1 MEYISGGYKLVMIQQ
16 KGLKDYIEK
25 GMIRSKDLSKPVLI
39 SQVKEIKNIDPL
51 LFFSAGKREPFETR
65 CFWANPT
72 NDTIIVGLGEAYS
85 ISDNGSTERFEVIE
99 KKWKS
104 LVQDTIIV
112 DEFAPYSTGPIL
124 MGGFSFDPLKKQ
136 TELWNHFDDA
146 KFVLP
151 TIMLS
156 VYKGSTYLTTNIIC
170 EPTGTSFVESD
181 FEKLEELLQQN
192 LKYHNNSTFTKE
204 EVQPKEWME
213 SVRNATKK
221 VQTGEVEK
229 VVLARE
235 IKLHFNNPIEVD
247 AVLARLKEE
256 QPMSYLFAIEYE
268 NSCFIGASPERLI
281 KKKNEEFLTTCLAGS
296 IRRGKTP
303 SEDEQLANELL
314 TDRKNLHE
322 HDVVVQMIKHAMKES
337 CTSISSPSH
346 PDILKMRDIQH
357 LYTPVK
363 GKAKEDVSLLTV
375 VDRLHPTPALG
386 GQPKQ
391 KAYEIIRELEI
402 LDRGWYGSPVGWLD
416 TKDNGE
422 FAVAIRSG
430 LVNGKNASL
439 FAGCGIV
446 GDSEPESEY
455 KETMIKFRPM
465 LSALGGL
472 DNE

>member
-1 MEYISGGYKLVMIQQ
+1 MIHQ
-16 KGLKDYIEK
+16 KGLNDYIEK
-25 GMIRSKDLSKPVLI
+25 GINRSKELSMPVLI
-39 SQVKEIKNIDPL
+39 SQVKEIENIDPL

-65 CFWANPT
+65 CFWSNPT
-72 NDTIIVGLGEAYS
+72 NDTIIVGLGEAYT
-85 ISDNGSTERFEVIE
+85 IRDNESTERFEAIE
-99 KKWKS
+99 KKWKR
-104 LVQDTIIV
+104 LVQHTTIV
-112 DEFAPYSTGPIL
+112 DNFAPYSTGPIL
-124 MGGFSFDPLKKQ
+124 MGGFSFDPLKKR
-136 TELWNHFDDA
+136 TELWAHFDDA

-151 TIMLS
+151 SIMLS
-156 VYKGSTYLTTNIIC
+156 SYKGRTYLTTNIIC
-170 EPTGTSFVESD
+170 EPMGTSIVESD
-181 FEKLEELLQQN
+181 LEQLEWLLEESHQYQ
-192 LKYHNNSTFTKE
+192 SIASFTKE
-204 EVQPKEWME
+204 EVQPQEWME

-221 VQTGEVEK
+221 VQSDEVEK

-235 IKLHFNNPIEVD
+235 IKLHFDDPIEAD

-281 KKKNEEFLTTCLAGS
+281 KKKGEDFLTTCLAGS

-303 SEDEQLANELL
+303 TEDEQLANELL
-314 TDRKNLHE
+314 GDPKNLYE
-322 HDVVVQMIKHAMKES
+322 HDVVVQMIKHEMKES
-337 CTSISSPSH
+337 CTSISSPSE
-346 PDILKMRDIQH
+346 PGILKMRDIQH

-363 GKAKEDVSLLTV
+363 GVAKEDVSLLTV
-375 VDRLHPTPALG
+375 VNRLHPTPALG

-391 KAYEIIRELEI
+391 KAFEIIRELEI

-416 TKDNGE
+416 TNDNGE

-430 LVNGKNASL
+430 LLNGNNASL

-455 KETMIKFRPM
+455 TETMIKFRPM

>member
-1 MEYISGGYKLVMIQQ
+1 MEYTSGGYKLVMIQQ

-25 GMIRSKDLSKPVLI
+25 GMFRSKELSKPILV
-39 SQVKEIKNIDPL
+39 SQVREIENIDPL
-51 LFFSAGKREPFETR
+51 LFFSTGKKETFETR
-65 CFWANPT
+65 CFWSNPT
-72 NDTIIVGLGEAYS
+72 NDTIIVGLGEAYT
-85 ISDNGSTERFEVIE
+85 ISDSESTERFVAIE
-99 KKWKS
+99 EEWKK
-104 LVQDTIIV
+104 LVHNSIIV
-112 DEFAPYSTGPIL
+112 DDFAPYSTGPIL
-124 MGGFSFDPLKKQ
+124 MGGFSFDPLIKR

-170 EPTGTSFVESD
+170 EPTGTTFVESD
-181 FEKLEELLQQN
+181 IEQLEGLLEGN
-192 LKYHNNSTFTKE
+192 RKDPISNSFTKE

-221 VQTGEVEK
+221 VQAGEVEK

-235 IKLHFNNPIEVD
+235 IKLHFDKPIETD
-247 AVLARLKEE
+247 AILARLKEE
-256 QPMSYLFAIEYE
+256 QPMSYLFAIEYGD
-268 NSCFIGASPERLI
+268 SCFIGASPERLI
-281 KKKNEEFLTTCLAGS
+281 KKKGGEFLTTCLAGS

-314 TDRKNLHE
+314 SDRKNLYE
-322 HDVVVQMIKHAMKES
+322 HDVVVQMIKNAMKES
-337 CTSISSPSH
+337 CIRISSPTQ

-357 LYTPVK
+357 LYTPVR
-363 GKAKEDVSLLTV
+363 GVAKENVSLLTV

-391 KAYEIIRELEI
+391 KAYEIIRELEV

-430 LVNGKNASL
+430 LINSNNASL

-455 KETMIKFRPM
+455 TETMIKFRPM